1 MKCYTRQVEFEKEN
15 REKITFIRENIK
27 IPIKI
32 ISTMMTIKYLRKGYK
47 AYLATVVEDR
57 KGGSKLRELLVVNE
71 FEDVFLENLP
81 SLPSEREIEF
91 EIQLIPKTAPILQ
104 APYRMAPAELKELK
118 V

>member
-57 KGGSKLRELLVVNE
+57 KEGSKSKELPVVNE
-71 FEDVFLENLP
+71 FEDVILKGLP
-81 SLPSEREIEF
+81 GLPPEIKIEVEIE
-91 EIQLIPKTAPILQ
+91 LTHRTAFISQ
-104 APYRMAPAELKELK
+104 APYKMALIELKELK